1 MTSSQDGAGRRL
13 RFLPRIGAR
22 NIGLLIAL
30 AIWLIFLRFTAPFYF
45 NFDNYRVIGLQIA
58 FIGIGALG
66 TSLLMIGGNIDL
78 SIGSMMA
85 VCATAAALAARDIGV
100 IPAILAG
107 IAVGGAIGLFNGLM
121 VWRFKISPL
130 IITLGMLAVLRGIAV
145 LMTSGYAVT
154 GVPDQ
159 FKILGG
165 TRFFGLQ
172 SPVWF
177 LFLGFAVVGVYLH
190 RTTTGRHIYAMGS
203 SRDAAQRV
211 GINIRKM
218 TIGLFLVNG
227 LIVGLVG
234 LLAASRLGTANP
246 TFGVGF
252 ELEVITA
259 VILGGVAF
267 SGGEGSLGGV
277 LIALVL
283 IGNIRNGIIAVG
295 LDSAW
300 AQVANGAL
308 LVVAV
313 AIDQVS
319 QEQREKYRRLLAM
332 RERTSAGEGTAESV
346 SRPEKD
352 R

>member
-1 MTSSQDGAGRRL
+1 MRSRL
-13 RFLPRIGAR
+13 RFLPRVGAR
-22 NIGLLIAL
+22 NLGLLIAL
-30 AIWLIFLRFTAPFYF
+30 AVWLVFLRFTAPFYF

-85 VCATAAALAARDIGV
+85 VCATAAALVARDIGV
-100 IPAILAG
+100 IPAVLAG

-130 IITLGMLAVLRGIAV
+130 IITLGMLAVLRGIAI

-165 TRFFGLQ
+165 SRIFGLQ

-177 LFLGFAVVGVYLH
+177 LFLGFIVVGTYLH

-218 TIGLFLVNG
+218 TTGLFLVNG
-227 LIVGLVG
+227 LIIGLVG

-313 AIDQVS
+313 AIDQIS

-332 RERTSAGEGTAESV
+332 RERTPQEVASTKLA
-346 SRPEKD
+346 SRSKQD
-352 R
+352 